1 MIKLYG
7 GASPLFVHHV
17 GDAIELWLA
26 ERARPELASVIRA
39 AASEELDA
47 SVKTRKLDWAEGMSG
62 AATSTSVV
70 RNLHN

>member
-26 ERARPELASVIRA
+26 ERARPELASVIHA
-39 AASEELDA
+39 LVSGITDEQATQLF
-47 SVKTRKLDWAEGMSG
+47 KTQDNPTPKAQRP
-62 AATSTSVV
+62 
-70 RNLHN
+70 RR